1 MSGLQLQFLT
11 NVLNVARSDN
21 FMNTVNESSEAYPP
35 APQSATVESAP
46 REVIHRLQD
55 ERLGALFRRAW
66 ENIPFYRNRW
76 ERHGLGAGDV
86 RKLEDL
92 QKLPI
97 ISKNDLEVDLA
108 ANPPFGSYQGRYPA
122 VRVQASS
129 GSTGK
134 PKPFFQSRRDW
145 DIIAN
150 LWSRRFHAHGVKP
163 GDIIQFVFTYSLFI
177 AGFSGTEGAM
187 KLGALVV
194 PAGSGAVTPSERQV
208 RLLSEWR
215 ATVLAGTP
223 SYALHLADVAER
235 MGMDLRRD
243 FKLRVSCH
251 TAEPM
256 TEAARGALEERW
268 GVKAFDNFG
277 SVETGAPS
285 FECAEQHGYHINE
298 DAYIFEV
305 LDRETFAPVEPG
317 KDGIVVVTSLFK
329 EAAPVIR
336 YNLEDISS
344 IIEAPCPCGRTF
356 RRLMKIKGRANEMLK
371 VRGVPFYPTV
381 IEAAL
386 EKFPELTREYRLVL
400 DRDRAQDRV
409 TVQVEWRSHAGRGA
423 ALQQRL
429 ARELKVIT
437 GLAMEIELLAP
448 GDLTR
453 SLQIEERVKTKR
465 VWDRR
470 GEKDV

>member
-1 MSGLQLQFLT
+1 
-11 NVLNVARSDN
+11 
-21 FMNTVNESSEAYPP
+21 MNTIDELPEAYPP
-35 APQSATVESAP
+35 APQSATIERAP
-46 REVIHRLQD
+46 REILHQLQE
-55 ERLGALFRRAW
+55 ERLRALFRRAW
-66 ENIPFYRNRW
+66 ENVPFYRDRW
-76 ERHGLGAGDV
+76 MRHGLGAGDIQ
-86 RKLEDL
+86 KLEDL
-92 QKLPI
+92 RNLPVI
-97 ISKNDLEVDLA
+97 GKSDLEADLA

-129 GSTGK
+129 GSTGN
-134 PKPFFQSRRDW
+134 PKPFFQTRHDW
-145 DIIAN
+145 EIVAN

-177 AGFSGTEGAM
+177 AGFSGSEGAM
-187 KLGALVV
+187 KLGALVI

-208 RLLSEWR
+208 RILSEWG

-243 FKLRVSCH
+243 FKLRLSCH

-256 TEAARGALEERW
+256 TEATRRALEERW

-285 FECAEQHGYHINE
+285 FECAAQHGYHINE

-317 KDGIVVVTSLFK
+317 RDGVVVVTSLFK
-329 EAAPVIR
+329 EAAPVVR

-344 IIEAPCPCGRTF
+344 ILDEPCPCGRTF
-356 RRLMKIKGRANEMLK
+356 KRLMKIKGRANEMLK

-381 IEAAL
+381 IESVL
-386 EKFPELTREYRLVL
+386 EGFPELTKEYRLVV
-400 DRDRAQDRV
+400 DRDGRQDRV
-409 TVQVEWRSHAGRGA
+409 TVQVEWRSDA
-423 ALQQRL
+423 AKADTVRDRFT
-429 ARELKVIT
+429 RELKVVT
-437 GLAMEIELLAP
+437 GLAMETELLQP
-448 GDLTR
+448 GELTC
-453 SLQIEERVKTKR
+453 SLRIEERVKTKR

>member
-1 MSGLQLQFLT
+1 
-11 NVLNVARSDN
+11 
-21 FMNTVNESSEAYPP
+21 MNTIDELPEAYPP
-35 APQSATVESAP
+35 APQSATIERAP
-46 REVIHRLQD
+46 REILHQLQE
-55 ERLGALFRRAW
+55 ERLRALFRRAW
-66 ENIPFYRNRW
+66 ENVPFYRDRW
-76 ERHGLGAGDV
+76 MRHGLGAGDIQ
-86 RKLEDL
+86 KLEDL
-92 QKLPI
+92 RNLPVI
-97 ISKNDLEVDLA
+97 GKSDLEADLA

-129 GSTGK
+129 GSTGN
-134 PKPFFQSRRDW
+134 PKPFFQTRHDW
-145 DIIAN
+145 EIVAN

-177 AGFSGTEGAM
+177 AGFSGSEGAM
-187 KLGALVV
+187 KLGALVI

-208 RLLSEWR
+208 RILSEWG

-243 FKLRVSCH
+243 FKLRLSCH

-256 TEAARGALEERW
+256 TEATRRALEERW

-285 FECAEQHGYHINE
+285 FECAAQHGYHINE

-317 KDGIVVVTSLFK
+317 RDGVVVVTSLFK
-329 EAAPVIR
+329 EAAPVVR

-344 IIEAPCPCGRTF
+344 ILDEPCPCGRTF
-356 RRLMKIKGRANEMLK
+356 KRLMKIKGRANEMLK

-381 IEAAL
+381 IESVL
-386 EKFPELTREYRLVL
+386 EGFPELTKEYRLVV
-400 DRDRAQDRV
+400 DRDGRQDRV
-409 TVQVEWRSHAGRGA
+409 TVQVEWRSDA
-423 ALQQRL
+423 AKADTVRDRFT
-429 ARELKVIT
+429 RELKVVT
-437 GLAMEIELLAP
+437 GLAMETELLQP
-448 GDLTR
+448 GELTR
-453 SLQIEERVKTKR
+453 SLRIEERVKTKR